1 VLKDMKGSET
11 FRRTPNQVLLIN
23 SFNIY
28 KDLMSEYRGVEH
40 DLLEHLFIVDAGKNR
55 EDKIGDSAALIHFF
69 TEMAYDQFWEIPL
82 PDSKPMKKIES
93 VKISKKK

>member
-1 VLKDMKGSET
+1 MKGSET

-28 KDLMSEYRGVEH
+28 KDLMSEYTGVDQDILKH
-40 DLLEHLFIVDAGKNR
+40 MFIVDAGKNR

-82 PDSKPMKKIES
+82 PDSIQTIKNS
-93 VKISKKK
+93 